1 MVGVAGLLTLL
12 VSITTIYA
20 ILGVG
25 LFGEVSDEFEDF
37 FTTFWTLFITLNGE
51 S

>member
-1 MVGVAGLLTLL
+1 VGVASLLALL
-12 VSITTIYA
+12 VGITIIYA

-25 LFGEVSDEFEDF
+25 LFGQVSDKFEDF
-37 FTTFWTLFITLNGE
+37 FTTTWTLFITMSGE